1 MEHRNM
7 LAILEILALLTT
19 SIAMALAL
27 AHALEFPGKLRL
39 SREDYE
45 RVQEIYYP
53 GFTYGGASEVIGL
66 LLLPALLP
74 FSPDKGAPFWLAL
87 ASFLMLLLMHGVYWL
102 FIHPI
107 NSFWLKDFKLTG
119 FGARFFGSKAH
130 TDRGQLPDWTAL
142 RDRWEHAHIAR
153 AALGLLA
160 LASLG
165 AALTLK

>member
-1 MEHRNM
+1 M
-7 LAILEILALLTT
+7 LAALQILALLTV

-39 SREDYE
+39 SRADYE

-53 GFTYGGASEVIGL
+53 GFTYGGASEGIGL
-66 LLLPALLP
+66 LLLLVLLFFSWGQSTP
-74 FSPDKGAPFWLAL
+74 FRLTLAT
-87 ASFLMLLLMHGVYWL
+87 FLTLVLMHGVYWI

-107 NSFWLKDFKLTG
+107 NSFWLKDFELKG
-119 FGARFFGSKAH
+119 FGARFFGARTSA
-130 TDRGQLPDWTAL
+130 DLERLPDWTEL

-160 LASLG
+160 LVFFG
-165 AALTLK
+165 AALTA